1 MNQIGLSDILHRIMA
16 TTKKNRKR
24 NSRNTRK
31 KASGADSGIQSA
43 EIRTFPT
50 AIKAL
55 FNRPNIERL
64 RPSRIPADVFK
75 LKRMEQ
81 LLSALDNPQQNL
93 RAVHVAGTV
102 GKGSTVAMLDSML
115 RGCGWATGVY
125 TSPHLI
131 DIRERIT
138 INGDMIGRTEFT
150 SLTQHVLEAAEK
162 VAPEASFF
170 ELMTAM
176 AFLHFADQAV
186 DLSIIETGLGGRLD
200 ATNLITPAATLI
212 TKIDLDHQ
220 HLLGDSLADIAR
232 EKAGI
237 FKPGVPALSVKQE
250 PEAEAALREMAEQ
263 IGTEI
268 CIVGKEIDF
277 SSRFCVTD
285 DLGAHMRICLRGEQN
300 QYMHLPVPLAGAHQA
315 DNCGLA
321 LAALDLLDSGS
332 TEFDEA
338 AVFRGLATT
347 KNPGRMD
354 MAWQQPRIIVDGA
367 HNPIAMQAL
376 MREIGS
382 HIPFDSMICIFGCNA
397 DKDVDANLEMLSLG
411 SDKIIFTK
419 ASNQPRAV
427 DPQELCR
434 RFETLK
440 GRTCQTTENVQE
452 ALQIATHAASRDDL
466 ICVTGSFYLVGE
478 TLGFLQERRTART
491 AT

>member
-1 MNQIGLSDILHRIMA
+1 MA
-16 TTKKNRKR
+16 TTKKTRKKPA
-24 NSRNTRK
+24 SNTRK
-31 KASGADSGIQSA
+31 KATKADSSPKSVD
-43 EIRTFPT
+43 IRTFPSAT
-50 AIKAL
+50 KAL
-55 FNRPNIERL
+55 LNRPNLERI
-64 RPSRIPADVFK
+64 RQNRVPADVFK

-81 LLSALDNPQQNL
+81 LLDALDNPHHGL
-93 RAVHVAGTV
+93 RAIHVAGTV

-138 INGDMIGRTEFT
+138 INGEMISRQDFT
-150 SLTQHVLEAAEK
+150 TLTQKVVEAAEK

-170 ELMTAM
+170 EIMTAM
-176 AFLHFADQAV
+176 SFLHFADQAV
-186 DLSIIETGLGGRLD
+186 DISIIETGLGGRLD
-200 ATNLITPAATLI
+200 ATNLVTPAATLI
-212 TKIDLDHQ
+212 TKIDMDHQ
-220 HLLGDSLADIAR
+220 HLLGNSLADIAR

-237 FKPGVPALSVKQE
+237 FKPGVPALSVRQD
-250 PEAEAALREMAEQ
+250 PEAEAALQEVAEQ
-263 IGTEI
+263 VGTEI
-268 CIVGKEIDF
+268 RVVGKEIDF

-285 DLGAHMRICLRGEQN
+285 DLGAHMRICLRGERH

-321 LAALDLLDSGS
+321 LAALDLIDSGT

-347 KNPGRMD
+347 VHPGRMH
-354 MAWQQPRIIVDGA
+354 MAWKQPRIMVDGA

-382 HIPFDSMICIFGCNA
+382 HVPFDSMICIFGCND

-419 ASNQPRAV
+419 ASDQPRAV
-427 DPQELCR
+427 EPQELCS
-434 RFETLK
+434 RFESLK
-440 GRTCQTTENVQE
+440 GRTCQTTETVQE

-478 TLGFLQERRTART
+478 TLGFLEERRTAR
-491 AT
+491 ATS